1 MSFVAAI
8 GGGIAAITG
17 IVGAISGGV
26 RKKKA
31 AAEEARKSVQLEEA
45 KAEYAALDTSN
56 PFENMQNQMEDLKVS
71 TQEAEFAQQM
81 AQQNQANLLQGM
93 RGAAGASGIAALA
106 QTMASQGALAA
117 QQSAISIGKQEAANQ
132 ASKAAEA
139 SNIQQLE
146 RTGIQAKQQADK
158 EKVATLM
165 GLDAADVQAA
175 AASEEAANAQMWSSI
190 GGAAQGFGQMGA
202 GIAAGKGGGSEVS
215 DLAEGLGK
223 GTTDTVVD

>member
-1 MSFVAAI
+1 MSFVAVVGGAI
-8 GGGIAAITG
+8 DGITG
-17 IVGAISGGV
+17 IVSAISGKR
-26 RKKKA
+26 RKKKSA
-31 AAEEARKSVQLEEA
+31 EEEARKQEQLEASKEA
-45 KAEYAALDTSN
+45 YAAMDTSN

-93 RGAAGASGIAALA
+93 RGAAGGSGIAALA

-132 ASKAAEA
+132 SAKAAEA
-139 SNIQQLE
+139 ANIQQLE
-146 RTGIQAKQQADK
+146 RTGIQTKQQADK

-175 AASEEAANAQMWSSI
+175 AAAEEAANAQMWSSI
-190 GGAAQGFGQMGA
+190 GGAAQGFGQMA
-202 GIAAGKGGGSEVS
+202 GGISSQMQGSDGISDAAKKMGSM
-215 DLAEGLGK
+215 GQINK
-223 GTTDTVVD
+223 